1 MNMTQQATLEQLKAQ
16 AYDLMAQ
23 MQYTQNVLQAINEA
37 INKKLREQQ
46 KEAMVGASN
55 AEQAK
60 ELGAAVT
67 TEALNQA
74 ASEQI

>member
-1 MNMTQQATLEQLKAQ
+1 MTQQVTLEQLKAR

-23 MQYTQNVLQAINEA
+23 MQYTQQVLQATNDA

-46 KEAMVGASN
+46 KEAMVGAAN

-67 TEALNQA
+67 TEALNQV

>member
-46 KEAMVGASN
+46 KEAVVGTAN

>member
-46 KEAMVGASN
+46 KEAMVGTSN